1 MKQITLTIIG
11 LLLFTFSCVQ
21 KHEKV
26 DKKEIIEK
34 TEAPKKLWTDYKNS
48 KLSLFYNDFANEI
61 SDMTLVSTNSPGNIT
76 EVIFIDKKK
85 GHYIV
90 ELDAPIPKSD
100 KAKVGQNWKFNHVE
114 NGVIRN
120 IKFVT
125 KK

>member
-1 MKQITLTIIG
+1 MKQITITIIG

-34 TEAPKKLWTDYKNS
+34 TETRKKLLTDYKNS
-48 KLSLFYNDFANEI
+48 KLSSFYNDFTNDI

-76 EVIFIDKKK
+76 EVMFINKEK

-100 KAKVGQNWKFNHVE
+100 KAKVGQNWEFKHVE
-114 NGVIRN
+114 NGVIRD
-120 IKFVT
+120 IKFVA
-125 KK
+125 KN